1 MKDWKKDLSSFYKEF
16 EEVEK
21 KKQDKEEKIKK
32 EKSEVPSFYSLKVIP
47 VLKELKT
54 ELEKHGR
61 EVELLED
68 IDVAIPSIIVRFK
81 GKEEFSYSM
90 RVKTSQDRVSP
101 RSSIYCRSY
110 PVKSSI
116 KDGSRMSDI
125 SKDDI
130 IQDFLG
136 RYKLC
141 LSGKI

>member
-1 MKDWKKDLSSFYKEF
+1 MKGWKKDLSDFF
-16 EEVEK
+16 EEIEEIEK
-21 KKQDKEEKIKK
+21 KKQEKEEKIEK
-32 EKSEVPSFYSLKVIP
+32 EKSKVPSFYDLKVIP
-47 VLKELKT
+47 VFKELKT

-61 EVELLED
+61 EVGLLED
-68 IDVAIPSIIVRFK
+68 IDEAIPSIIVRFK

-90 RVKTSQDRVSP
+90 RVKTSQDLVSP
-101 RSSIYCRSY
+101 RPSIYCRSY

-130 IQDFLG
+130 MQDFLG

-141 LSGKI
+141 LSRKI